1 MLEPILPLRR
11 GQTRLGTSFSAFT
24 TGRGGQASEQGALS
38 PLSRPQATSLCCAIH
53 YQLCYHLMEE
63 RMEKMNI
70 IERKLNDVT
79 VLDLEGNLA
88 LEDNAQFRK
97 RATAVIDAGARKLIV
112 NMARVK
118 YMDSSGLGEL
128 ISCYTAMQKL
138 SGTVKLLHLNDRLRN
153 LLVITKLTRVF
164 ETFDSEPAAV
174 ASFSQ

>member
-1 MLEPILPLRR
+1 M
-11 GQTRLGTSFSAFT
+11 
-24 TGRGGQASEQGALS
+24 
-38 PLSRPQATSLCCAIH
+38 
-53 YQLCYHLMEE
+53 
-63 RMEKMNI
+63 KMNI
-70 IERKLNDVT
+70 IERTLNDVT

-88 LEDNAQFRK
+88 LESNAQFRK
-97 RATAVIDAGARKLIV
+97 HVAGAIDAGARKLIV

-138 SGTVKLLHLNDRLRN
+138 SGSVKLLHLNDRLRN
-153 LLVITKLTRVF
+153 LLVITKLTGLF